1 MTSRSG
7 AVAVW
12 RCLGP
17 ALAVSARL
25 PMRTRYQLQE
35 GRIAAA
41 EDGPIWVY
49 TAPDEAELRELT
61 ELHQIERHNVD
72 SALDPDE
79 IGRVEIEPDQ
89 LDCIIKRPRNY
100 SHADQFEFR
109 VTSLGAFLFKNR
121 LVLVKPDEQGV
132 FEGKMFRNLRNLHDV
147 LIRVVHAIIS
157 HYMGHLKVINMISDD
172 LERKINTS
180 MENRYLLNM
189 FTLEKSLVYFLNA
202 LNDNQTLVSKLKVN
216 AVKLGFTPDN
226 QDLLEDIQ
234 IDNQQCLT
242 LAHTYS
248 NILSSLMDARASVVS
263 NNLNVMMKNLNA
275 IVIAVAIPSF
285 FASMGGM
292 SEFTSLIPV
301 EPKWLS
307 YVVFFLLMNAV
318 GFFTFFIIRRWE
330 QHWK

>member
-1 MTSRSG
+1 MRKRFDIVDG
-7 AVAVW
+7 KVA
-12 RCLGP
+12 
-17 ALAVSARL
+17 
-25 PMRTRYQLQE
+25 E
-35 GRIAAA
+35 A
-41 EDGPIWVY
+41 EAGPIWVY
-49 TAPDEAELRELT
+49 TTPTEEEIRELT
-61 ELHQIERHNVD
+61 DTHQIERHNVD

-89 LDCIIKRPRNY
+89 LACIIKRPRNY

-109 VTSLGAFLFKNR
+109 VTSLGAFLSKDR

-132 FEGKMFRNLRNLHDV
+132 FEGKVFRNLHDTHDV
-147 LIRVVHAIIS
+147 LIRIAHSIIA
-157 HYMGHLKVINMISDD
+157 HFMGHLKVINMISDD
-172 LERKINTS
+172 LEKKISTS

-216 AVKLGFTPDN
+216 ANKLGFTPDN

-234 IDNQQCLT
+234 IDSQQCLT

-248 NILSSLMDARASVVS
+248 NILSSLMNARASVVS

-275 IVIAVAIPSF
+275 IVIAVSIPSF

-292 SEFTSLIPV
+292 SEYTGLIPLQ
-301 EPKWLS
+301 PKWLA
-307 YVVFFLLMNAV
+307 YLVFFLLMNV
-318 GFFTFFIIRRWE
+318 MGFITFFIIKKWE